1 MLKKWVK
8 MQKKSYTSLK
18 IEVIIPKIQ
27 EKKVKLR
34 GLRNKGKIFPKN
46 KKQK

>member
-1 MLKKWVK
+1 

-34 GLRNKGKIFPKN
+34 GIRNKGKSKIIPNLEKC
-46 KKQK
+46 KKHD